1 MHSSSKFSKPPSGP
15 WLLTVT
21 VLLALM
27 ATATLGLSLLLPW
40 YNMSITSSGE
50 PKDYSYHENRDY
62 SIHGRELSIEEK
74 YASHDKLV
82 LIQSD
87 PWKEDFKPGVSPSD
101 RALPD
106 LYHEIRSI
114 VIVGL
119 VGSILLVAGILFF
132 PSGRKRYLL
141 LLPCIVMIVAG
152 VAAPLHHMSEN
163 PDAMY
168 FDDLLR
174 SYSANSP
181 LDSYFGHFEFQGMAE
196 NWGPAAGWYL
206 SFLGAAF
213 AACAMVPLALSI
225 RGGKSQTIGKRTLLI
240 AGTAAVVFACICL
253 AYPFIA
259 FGHQAEGHDVDNY
272 LSSEFGDPT
281 IDPSLQLMREDDGD
295 WILYARFGARMPANY
310 TYLQVTAP
318 AGGKPNI
325 DAPLSDGTE
334 SNPDFQFV
342 DIMRN
347 WLLDPGEYIILKSTR
362 NGQPN
367 PNIQNGSFVWI
378 MKGGWRLTSRQI
390 RLADPEPFVNITWWD
405 KGRGYIGVYATASYP
420 ASETRI
426 EIIDPATN
434 MTIVNNTLVER
445 NPANFVYRDNDHDSN
460 FNMGDSITVYS
471 NTTGQISPDPH
482 VKAGFKIRI
491 LWKDRSISDSLAITW

>member
-1 MHSSSKFSKPPSGP
+1 
-15 WLLTVT
+15 LTAA
-21 VLLALM
+21 VLLALL
-27 ATATLGLSLLLPW
+27 ASATLGLSLLLPW

-62 SIHGRELSIEEK
+62 GIYGRELRVEEK
-74 YASHDKLV
+74 YASHDKLT
-82 LIQSD
+82 LTQSD

-119 VGSILLVAGILFF
+119 VCSILLVACMLFL

-152 VAAPLHHMSEN
+152 VAAPMYHYDGN

-168 FDDLLR
+168 FDSLLR

-181 LDSYFGHFEFQGMAE
+181 LQAYFGHFEFNGMAE
-196 NWGPAAGWYL
+196 TWGPAAGWYL

-213 AACAMVPLALSI
+213 AACAMVPLVMYIKA
-225 RGGKSQTIGKRTLLI
+225 GGNGRISRRTSLI
-240 AGTAAVVFACICL
+240 AVTAAVVLAGVCL

-259 FGHQAEGHDVDNY
+259 LGQHAEGHDVDNY

-281 IDPSLQLMREDDGD
+281 MPPILLLMREDDGD
-295 WILYARFGARMPANY
+295 WILYTRFGARMPANY
-310 TYLQVTAP
+310 TYLQVKAP
-318 AGGKPNI
+318 AGGEPKI

-342 DIMRN
+342 DCWPN
-347 WLLDPGEYIILKSTR
+347 GLLDTGEYIILKSTR

-378 MKGGWRLTSRQI
+378 IKGGWRLTSQQI

-405 KGRGYIGVYATASYP
+405 KGRGYIGVYATASFP

-426 EIIDPATN
+426 EIIDPAGN
-434 MTIVNNTLVER
+434 HTIVNNTLVER
-445 NPANFVYRDNDHDSN
+445 NPTNFVFRDNDHDSN

-482 VKAGFKIRI
+482 VKAGFIIRI
-491 LWKDRSISDSLAITW
+491 LWKDRLISDSMAITW